1 MIQKIDE
8 DKNYIEYEKYIFN
21 YLKEHPKSSLETIR
35 SSVEPVLKINGIKIL
50 GALKRLKKK
59 QYISIIPVPL
69 NFNDNMGNL
78 YFTIKKEFKN

>member
-8 DKNYIEYEKYIFN
+8 NKNYIEYEKYIFN
-21 YLKEHPKSSLETIR
+21 YLKEYPKSSLETIR

-50 GALKRLKKK
+50 GALNRLKKK
-59 QYISIIPVPL
+59 RYISIIPVPL

-78 YFTIKKEFKN
+78 YFTTKKEFKN